1 MTERSSVCFPVGSSN
16 PVHDLEKPKI
26 RRNRKGGADSPLEA
40 NEVSDTLMNVRVV
53 GPRSSG
59 GLPNWAL
66 AGLLTVFVGA
76 SYLTIFRRVSK
87 NDLENEL
94 ERELEEEARRQAR
107 EESTK
112 SA

>member
-1 MTERSSVCFPVGSSN
+1 MT
-16 PVHDLEKPKI
+16 
-26 RRNRKGGADSPLEA
+26 
-40 NEVSDTLMNVRVV
+40 TRVV
-53 GPRSSG
+53 GPRPSG

-87 NDLENEL
+87 NDLEKEL

-107 EESTK
+107 EESAT